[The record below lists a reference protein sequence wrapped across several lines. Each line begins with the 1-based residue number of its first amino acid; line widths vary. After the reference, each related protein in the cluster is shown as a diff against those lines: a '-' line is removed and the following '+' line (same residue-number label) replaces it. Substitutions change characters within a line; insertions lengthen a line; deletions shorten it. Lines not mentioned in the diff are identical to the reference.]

1 MAPRLFFF
9 TDCTK
14 TLTQPGSLFARAAQF
29 VGSVATTPTIRVLSC
44 GFSLQQGQAKA
55 CTTKF
60 SPCSAFA
67 STICPMTPA
76 EQVLLIMQQLPAEQQ
91 QAVVHFAQALRST
104 SKTAPQINHAVILD
118 AEERLNAKRAQREMW
133 GDDDA

>member
-1 MAPRLFFF
+1 
-9 TDCTK
+9 
-14 TLTQPGSLFARAAQF
+14 
-29 VGSVATTPTIRVLSC
+29 
-44 GFSLQQGQAKA
+44 
-55 CTTKF
+55 
-60 SPCSAFA
+60 
-67 STICPMTPA
+67 MTPA

-91 QAVVHFAQALRST
+91 QAVVHFAQALRSI